1 MSEGIIG
8 NWIID
13 MPRRPAFFLDRRST
27 NARRI
32 FSELDIDL
40 VNDPGRANLV
50 WLRRGVEQALPR
62 LREDQLINH
71 FYQEGAMI
79 NKGRL
84 SENLNAVGDIDFY
97 PESYRLYDETE
108 KAAFFDRIESA
119 DGEQIWILK
128 PANLSK
134 GIGIRVLREFD
145 ALRRQFQQED
155 LSEPVV
161 DPGIE
166 YIAQRYLT
174 EPLLLDGK
182 KSELRI
188 YWMIA
193 SLDPLR
199 ILMFDEGTV
208 RMTTQDFSLDDLDN
222 PLVHITN
229 TYQQK
234 KHSGNQ
240 SEDDLK
246 WTFADLQNYL
256 HRDLGQT
263 GPDFLERELKPKIGD
278 CLRRVVEAVREQ
290 LADTGTAAR
299 CFGVYGADVILDAS
313 LKPWITEIQK
323 NPGLSHGDPIKVN
336 IVPHML
342 REAVQI
348 AWACHMDNWS
358 GLPRRFEWVVGA
370 PSD

>member
-1 MSEGIIG
+1 MSQGIIG
-8 NWIID
+8 KWIID
-13 MPRRPAFFLDRRST
+13 LPRRPAFYLDRRST

-32 FSELDIDL
+32 FSGLDIDI
-40 VNDPGRANLV
+40 VDDPARANLL
-50 WLRRGVEQALPR
+50 WLRRGVEEALPR
-62 LREDQLINH
+62 LRQDQLINH
-71 FYQEGAMI
+71 FCQEGAMI

-84 SENLNAVGDIDFY
+84 SQNLRAAGDIDFY
-97 PESYRLYDETE
+97 PESYRLYDEAE
-108 KAAFFDRIESA
+108 KAAFFERLDA
-119 DGEQIWILK
+119 GGDEQIWILK

-134 GIGIRVLREFD
+134 GIGIRVLNRFD
-145 ALRRQFQQED
+145 GLRRQFQHGD
-155 LSEPVV
+155 LTDPVV

-166 YIAQRYLT
+166 YIAQLYIT
-174 EPLLLDGK
+174 NPLLLDGK

-193 SLDPLR
+193 SLEPLR
-199 ILMFDEGTV
+199 VLMFDEGTV
-208 RMTTQDFSLDDLDN
+208 RMTTEKFDLDDLDN

-234 KHSGNQ
+234 KFSGNP

-246 WTFADLQNYL
+246 WTFADLQKYL
-256 HRDLGQT
+256 HEDLGLA
-263 GPDFLERELKPKIGD
+263 GADFVETELKPRIGD
-278 CLRRVVEAVREQ
+278 CLRRVVEAVSEQ
-290 LADTGTAAR
+290 LKETHTAAR
-299 CFGVYGADVILDAS
+299 CFGVYGADVIVDAT

-348 AWACHMDNWS
+348 AWACHMDSWR
-358 GLPRRFEWVVGA
+358 GLPRRFEWIAGA
-370 PSD
+370 PG